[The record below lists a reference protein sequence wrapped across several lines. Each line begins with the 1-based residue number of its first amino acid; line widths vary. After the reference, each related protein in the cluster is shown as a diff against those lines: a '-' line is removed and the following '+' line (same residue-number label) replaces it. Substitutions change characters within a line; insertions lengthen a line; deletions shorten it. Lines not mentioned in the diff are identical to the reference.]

1 MKIFDKIADKINKTA
16 KFATITKIQFLI
28 VIFLL
33 FLKPSFAQ
41 IPSNYLNLQIE
52 AANLA
57 AFLYWDPLS
66 GNAVLQKN
74 GHQISFGLESQIA
87 LIDFKQFQIIDA
99 PIQNN
104 NLVYVSKEF
113 IEFAKNL
120 FQTESDIPFFKVGAI
135 LIDPGHGGKDPGAI
149 GTHNINGK
157 QTTVQEKDITLSTSL
172 ELFSLLK
179 TRYPDKQVLLTRST
193 DIYLTLEERVEKAN
207 AINLK
212 ENEAIIYISI
222 HANAAFDTKAK
233 GFEVWYLSP
242 GYRRSVLSESDVDKD
257 LFPILNSMLE
267 EEYTTES
274 ILIAKFILDSLD
286 AEVGNLSPKRG
297 IKEEEWFVVRN
308 AHMPSV
314 LVELGFVT
322 NKEEA
327 TLMADKNYLRKTAEA
342 IYNGIN
348 TFIMHFEQSRGFTG
362 GQ

>member
-1 MKIFDKIADKINKTA
+1 MYNNRKKIIVLILGFLFFFRL
-16 KFATITKIQFLI
+16 FAE
-28 VIFLL
+28 
-33 FLKPSFAQ
+33 
-41 IPSNYLNLQIE
+41 IPANYVNLQKEIGS
-52 AANLA
+52 LG

-66 GNAVLQKN
+66 GNALLEKN
-74 GHQISFGLESQIA
+74 NHHISFGEESQIA
-87 LIDFKQFQIIDA
+87 LFDYKNFQIIDP
-99 PIQNN
+99 PIRQNN
-104 NLVYVSKEF
+104 ALYVSKDF
-113 IEFAKNL
+113 LNTAIKL
-120 FQTESDIPFFKVGAI
+120 FKTEIDVPLFKVGAI

-149 GTHNINGK
+149 GSISSGGK
-157 QTTVQEKDITLSTSL
+157 KITVQEKDIALTTSL
-172 ELFSLLK
+172 ELFMLLK
-179 TRYPDKQVLLTRST
+179 NRYPDKQIQLTRST
-193 DIYLTLEERVEKAN
+193 DVYLTLEERVEKAN
-207 AINLK
+207 TIDLK

-242 GYRRSVLSESDVDKD
+242 GYRRSVLSESGVDKD

-286 AEVGNLSPKRG
+286 SEVGSLSPNRG
-297 IKEEEWFVVRN
+297 IKEEEWFVVKN

-322 NKEEA
+322 NNEEVS
-327 TLMADKNYLRKTAEA
+327 LLNDKNYLRKTAFG

-348 TFIMHFEQSRGFTG
+348 AFITHFEQSRGFTG